1 MNRLNKLGRAC
12 LIFCLLSVA
21 VALGG
26 CEGSDTRQKTDDT
39 VKEMTG
45 KKDVEK
51 YKQMKED
58 LNKIQQKQGE
68 RNRQLDVD
76 P

>member
-1 MNRLNKLGRAC
+1 MNNLNKLGRAF
-12 LIFCLLSVA
+12 LILGLLSVA

-26 CEGSDTRQKTDDT
+26 CEGSDTRQKADDT

-58 LNKIQQKQGE
+58 LNKIQQNQGE
-68 RNRQLDVD
+68 RNRQLDVEQ
-76 P
+76 